1 MAFEKSWRWFGPG
14 DAVKLIDLKQM
25 DIAGVVT
32 ALHHIPNGE
41 LWSVEEIRKVKKEI
55 EAHGMRWSV
64 VESLPV
70 SEGIKTGTPDRDRL
84 IGNYRESLRNLGA
97 CGIDTVVYNFM
108 PVLDWIRTDLH
119 FTTPQGGESMLFHFP
134 AFVAFDVHI
143 LRRPGAANDY
153 SPVMLAKGEA
163 LFHSMTPEE
172 RETLARN
179 IIVVSQG
186 FIDGVIKGESGDY
199 KQMFLR
205 YLSRYDNI
213 DSRQLR
219 GNLKYF
225 LDAVI
230 PVAEES
236 GIRMAIHPDDP
247 PYPVLGLPRIVGSLD
262 DILGIMEMHASPSH
276 GFTFCAGSLAARRD
290 NDLPAMAA
298 ALAPHIQFLHL
309 RNTRWIDDDTFY
321 ESGHLDGDTDM
332 VALMKILLREQYH
345 RQSQGRKD
353 HRMPL
358 RPDHGVKILGDFTMK
373 THPGYPLIGR
383 LRGVAELSG
392 LEAAIERQLSEEN
405 NKPRQKP

>member
-1 MAFEKSWRWFGPG
+1 MAFEKTWRWFGSG
-14 DAVKLIDLKQM
+14 DTIRLSDLKQM
-25 DIAGVVT
+25 GITGVVT

-41 LWSVEEIRKVKKEI
+41 IWPVEEILKVKMEI
-55 EAHGMRWSV
+55 EGHGLRWSV

-70 SEGIKTGTPDRDRL
+70 SEGIKTGSPDRDRL
-84 IGNYRESLRNLGA
+84 IDNYRKSLSNLGA

-108 PVLDWIRTDLH
+108 PVLDWIRTDLSYS
-119 FTTPQGGESMLFHFP
+119 TPQGGESMLFHFP

-143 LRRPGAANDY
+143 LRRPGAGNDY
-153 SPVMLAKGEA
+153 SPAMLAKGEA
-163 LFHSMTPEE
+163 FYHSMTPEE
-172 RETLARN
+172 RETLAHN

-205 YLSRYDNI
+205 YLSRYDGI
-213 DSRQLR
+213 DSRKLR
-219 GNLKYF
+219 ENLGTF

-247 PYPVLGLPRIVGSLD
+247 PYPILGLPRIVGSLD
-262 DILGIMEMHASPSH
+262 DILSIMDLHPSASH

-298 ALAPHIQFLHL
+298 TLAPHIQFLHL

-332 VALMKILLREQYH
+332 IALMKILLREQH
-345 RQSQGRKD
+345 RRQSQGRKD
-353 HRMPL
+353 LRMPL

-373 THPGYPLIGR
+373 SHPGYPLIGR

-392 LEAAIERQLSEEN
+392 LEAAIERELSHEN
-405 NKPRQKP
+405 HQP